1 MGYSVFTDTMVDMP
15 WPQVEAAAKRGA
27 SVLLPV
33 GIIEEH
39 GPHLGLGVDTY
50 SAYLVAVQAGKALA
64 ARGVEVLVAPPQ
76 YWGISPATGIFGG
89 TFTVRPETMK
99 ALVVDIVANLKGWGF
114 DRIFTVNWHADRLHV
129 KTLYEAVVEARHT
142 SGADV
147 RFIASAFDLRR
158 LGLSGDEEAV
168 LAQQNAPGIDVGAGP
183 YLDVHAGSMETA
195 VMMRYFPDGLDAGYI
210 RGLQPTKLTGE
221 DLRDLGKSE
230 ELTRA
235 LIPDGYF
242 GNPAAY
248 DTAKAE
254 TYVDAVAAGYADT
267 IAGYLAGK

>member
-1 MGYSVFTDTMVDMP
+1 MGYSVFTGTMVDMP
-15 WPQVEAAAKRGA
+15 WPQIEAAAGRGA
-27 SVLLPV
+27 AVLLPV

-50 SAYLVAVQAGKALA
+50 SAYLVAVQTKQALA
-64 ARGVEVLVAPPQ
+64 ERGVEALVAPPQ

-99 ALVVDIVANLKGWGF
+99 ALIIDIIADLAGWGF
-114 DRIFTVNWHADRLHV
+114 TKVFTVNWHADLLHV
-129 KTLYEAVVEARHT
+129 RTLYEAVVEARRT

-147 RFIASAFDLRR
+147 RFIASGFDLRR
-158 LGLSGDEEAV
+158 LRLAGDEEAV
-168 LAQQNAPGIDVGAGP
+168 LVQQNAPGIDVGTGP

-195 VMMRYFPDGLDAGYI
+195 VMMRFFPDGLDPDYI
-210 RGLQPTKLTGE
+210 RGLEATKLTGE
-221 DLRDLGKSE
+221 DLRDLGTSE

-242 GNPAAY
+242 GDPAAY

-254 TYVDAVAAGYADT
+254 EYVRAVVASYADT
-267 IAGYLAGK
+267 IGGYLGRP